1 MTFKYFGTDGIRGK
15 ANESLTPEIAYKVG
29 RYLGYKLTDDNK
41 RSFLIG
47 RDTRLSGQMLESSL
61 AAGLMASGCDV
72 DLLGVVVTPLVAHI
86 LKENDYVGGIMIS
99 ASHNPFYD
107 NGLKIMNH
115 EGLKIDEFLQTEIED
130 YLDDKISI
138 PLRTEEAIGILRI
151 REDLVDDYKDNL
163 KTTFSSDFSQLK
175 IAVDAAYGS
184 TSQLAHIF
192 EELNIEAHIINDKPD
207 GLNINDHCGS
217 THPQHLQEYMKGK
230 NFDLG
235 VAYDG
240 DGDRLILI
248 DEKNNIVDGDGIIYI
263 LANHYKRHQ
272 SLVND
277 TVVVTVMSNL
287 GLLHALK
294 KQDVNYII
302 TDVGDKNV
310 FEKMEHDNFIVGG
323 EQSGHIIIKEH
334 SNMGDGL
341 LVTLKILTIMNEM
354 NSSLSSL
361 VEDLHI
367 YPQLLKNTR
376 VKDKTFVLE
385 HEALL
390 NGVKEVEDTLGDN
403 GRILVRASGTE
414 PLIRVMVEAE
424 TEVLC
429 EQYVNQILEI
439 IKQIEA

>member
-138 PLRTEEAIGILRI
+138 PLRTKEAIGILRI
-151 REDLVDDYKDNL
+151 REDLVDAYKDNL

-354 NSSLSSL
+354 NASLSSL

-429 EQYVNQILEI
+429 EQYVNQVLEI